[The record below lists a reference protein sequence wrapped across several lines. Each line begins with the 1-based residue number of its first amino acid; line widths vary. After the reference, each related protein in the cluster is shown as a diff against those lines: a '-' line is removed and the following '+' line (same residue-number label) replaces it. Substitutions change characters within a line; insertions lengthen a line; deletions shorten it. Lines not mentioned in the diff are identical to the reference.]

1 MNTSVGNS
9 LNVTGSSILRY
20 GSVNIS
26 LNNSVQQQQSYQAA
40 LMFESALL
48 NFSSGIEN
56 LSTTTT
62 ASVTETSATEC
73 SKISELPESG
83 NKEEVHNSINILLML
98 FVIALCFLEIYFLLI
113 SNFHFVPESFI
124 VVCTGAALGLV
135 FTMICG
141 HPPGETEK
149 KKETFNP
156 TTFFLFM
163 LPPIIYESAYNLN
176 KGNFFKNIGSILVFA
191 IIGTGMSAFTIGG
204 CLFWLGKKNVIYELS
219 FTESF
224 AFGSFL
230 SSVDPVATLAVF
242 YALDVE
248 PVLNM
253 LVIGESI
260 LNDAVAIVL
269 SSAVWEA
276 SKKESLMNIP
286 ISGIILECIVRFLI
300 VFVTSA
306 AVGIVFALIA
316 ALLFK
321 HLALNQYPSLEFGM
335 ILIFIYAPYCLA
347 EVLQISGILA
357 LLFNGIV
364 MSQYTHYNL
373 SRNLRHTM
381 QVTLRSAAFISE
393 TCVFAYLGLSI
404 FSFKIA
410 ADFYFILAT
419 LLLCLVARAVSVF
432 PLSVFVNI
440 FRQHKISPKMMFII
454 WFSAI
459 RGAVA
464 YACSLKFEFEENKRN
479 LIITT
484 TLVIVLFTTIV
495 FGGSTMPLLKY
506 LQWKEKDPCK
516 KKIAPSSICL
526 IKTDNMGKT
535 IIGDKESEIEESGS
549 LTAQN
554 LFMKLDTKY
563 LTPFFTRTQEC
574 HQISWYPSI

>member
-1 MNTSVGNS
+1 
-9 LNVTGSSILRY
+9 
-20 GSVNIS
+20 
-26 LNNSVQQQQSYQAA
+26 
-40 LMFESALL
+40 MFCS
-48 NFSSGIEN
+48 FSSETENLSTTTTASMTATSATECSKISELPESGNKEEVHNSINILLMLFVIGIEN

-98 FVIALCFLEIYFLLI
+98 FVI
-113 SNFHFVPESFI
+113 
-124 VVCTGAALGLV
+124 GAALGLV

-316 ALLFK
+316 ALISFYFK

-574 HQISWYPSI
+574 HQVVTKSKNAYRIVRGDSDEDDSS